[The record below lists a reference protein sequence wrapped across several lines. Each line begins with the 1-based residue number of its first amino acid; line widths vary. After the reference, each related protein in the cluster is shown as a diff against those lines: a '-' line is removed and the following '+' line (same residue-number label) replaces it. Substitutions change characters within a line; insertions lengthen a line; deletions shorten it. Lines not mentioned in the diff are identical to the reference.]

1 MSTPEQN
8 YKQSLEKL
16 DGVLAEANKNVP
28 MPKGFEHLTKRLAN
42 RPDPVRNDAPPA
54 ILNAPAAEAP
64 KPSLTFRAYQD
75 GTFAKFTTIKDKPG
89 WYALCLNTSA
99 EGQKDILHEVAA
111 VCDFAIANMLC
122 EGTNLLIG
130 LQLRLRIEQE
140 ALKKTPAAE
149 QTIDVPGTVATEPE
163 NQAI

>member
-8 YKQSLEKL
+8 YNALE
-16 DGVLAEANKNVP
+16 E
-28 MPKGFEHLTKRLAN
+28 RLAK

-54 ILNAPAAEAP
+54 IINAPAPEPAQ
-64 KPSLTFRAYQD
+64 PSLTFRAYQD
-75 GTFAKFTTIKDKPG
+75 GTFAKFCPIKEKPG

-99 EGQKDILHEVAA
+99 EGQKDALHQVAA
-111 VCDFAIANMLC
+111 VCDYAISNMIC
-122 EGTNLLIG
+122 EGVNLLIG

-149 QTIDVPGTVATEPE
+149 QTVDVPATVTPE
-163 NQAI
+163 AK